1 MKMLCIRIGTHV
13 GKLSIRDEGVND
25 LAETLAE
32 MLEVNK
38 TEAVRQAIQNE
49 IERIRSMP
57 TIEDQI
63 AALQERVKNYGF
75 RSTHIVPPRGKR

>member
-1 MKMLCIRIGTHV
+1 M
-13 GKLSIRDEGVND
+13 GKLSIRDENVND
-25 LAETLAE
+25 MAETLAD
-32 MLEVNK
+32 MLGVTK

-49 IERIRSMP
+49 IERLRSIP

-75 RSTHIVPPRGKR
+75 RSVNIAPPRGKR

>member
-1 MKMLCIRIGTHV
+1 M

-25 LAETLAE
+25 LAETLAD
-32 MLEVNK
+32 MLGVNK

-49 IERIRSMP
+49 IERLRSIP

-63 AALQERVKNYGF
+63 AALQERVKSYGF
-75 RSTHIVPPRGKR
+75 RSTHIVPPKGKR

>member
-1 MKMLCIRIGTHV
+1 M

-32 MLEVNK
+32 MLGVNK

-49 IERIRSMP
+49 IERLRSMP

-63 AALQERVKNYGF
+63 AALQEKVKDYGF
-75 RSTHIVPPRGKR
+75 KSTRIAPPKGKR